1 MARIITPLDHFLYGL
16 GAWLSGAW
24 FVWAAAILVV
34 LCIVVPVAVSRSRNR
49 GRDRIP
55 QYRRQRG

>member
-1 MARIITPLDHFLYGL
+1 MARIITPFDHFLYTIGT
-16 GAWLSGAW
+16 WLSGSW
-24 FVWAAAILVV
+24 FVWAAAILV
-34 LCIVVPVAVSRSRNR
+34 IVAIAVPVGVSRSRQR